1 MQLPSPLDEGAIMSI
16 NISWHN
22 PQQTILYH
30 TYKGEWSLEDFNQSF
45 HEMSVFCDSVRHSV
59 HNIIDVTES
68 RLLPRGNV
76 MTQFRSTGR
85 KLPDN
90 VASICIV
97 GDSFILQMISKAFKA
112 FPVRDKPAKYAFK
125 IFATSEEASQ
135 WIGSLSDHEAID
147 P

>member
-1 MQLPSPLDEGAIMSI
+1 MHLPSPIDEGAIMTI

-45 HEMSVFCDSVRHSV
+45 NEMSAFCDSVNHSV

-76 MTQFRSTGR
+76 ITQFRSTGR

-97 GDSFILQMISKAFKA
+97 GDSIILQMISKAFSA
-112 FPVRDKPAKYAFK
+112 FPSRGKPAKYAFK
-125 IFATSEEASQ
+125 ICTTLEEASQ
-135 WIGSLSDHEAID
+135 WIDSLSDHEGID
-147 P
+147 S